1 MEQKKLEIKKY
12 INVSPKLRE
21 NYKSLRVN
29 IDFCKN
35 TPRVILLTSSI
46 PGEGKS
52 TVSIHLAAEIA
63 KSGKKV
69 LMLDVDMR
77 KSKWFELFGLPKR
90 DRKGVSDYLVGQ
102 ISLSDALWQ
111 TDEPNLYLLLSGTIP
126 PNPTELLGSEA
137 FGNLLFACKE
147 IFDYVIIDAPP
158 LSGIIDTAVICSK
171 CDGVL
176 FVIESDTVS
185 CRVVKKAL
193 QQIERAGGI
202 VLGAVLNKLKL
213 SNRALYGTY
222 GTSRYYYTNY
232 HP

>member
-1 MEQKKLEIKKY
+1 M
-12 INVSPKLRE
+12 
-21 NYKSLRVN
+21 
-29 IDFCKN
+29 
-35 TPRVILLTSSI
+35 
-46 PGEGKS
+46 
-52 TVSIHLAAEIA
+52 
-63 KSGKKV
+63 
-69 LMLDVDMR
+69 
-77 KSKWFELFGLPKR
+77 
-90 DRKGVSDYLVGQ
+90 
-102 ISLSDALWQ
+102 
-111 TDEPNLYLLLSGTIP
+111 LSGTIP

-232 HP
+232 QP